1 MHFSSCYRCDWTY
14 KKTVQFFIFICL
26 EIYRE
31 RKLTE
36 ILFIFVDFNNVL
48 GSYNEGFS
56 GHTHAKN
63 LTVHY
68 LHKYM
73 CTPTQVFIL
82 DTEHT
87 LFGPWDSEC
96 DQNAGDILKE
106 VDSQTFT
113 M

>member
-1 MHFSSCYRCDWTY
+1 
-14 KKTVQFFIFICL
+14 
-26 EIYRE
+26 
-31 RKLTE
+31 
-36 ILFIFVDFNNVL
+36 
-48 GSYNEGFS
+48 
-56 GHTHAKN
+56 
-63 LTVHY
+63 
-68 LHKYM
+68 M

-113 M
+113 MQDKNIMNIKIIFLCHLKLSFLPALHHKQLKASRGVKIINMMTGRHSV